1 VKTIRSLQSGTFIV
15 LALMLSSAVL
25 GQETVVHGRVVS
37 ITDGDTLKIFLAG
50 QEPLRMRI
58 AFCDAP
64 EKLQAFGTRAK
75 QAMSELAFGKRSSC
89 GSTLLTD
96 TDVPLPK
103 CSWTGKT

>member
-1 VKTIRSLQSGTFIV
+1 MV

-50 QEPLRMRI
+50 QELLGMRI

-75 QAMSELAFGKRSSC
+75 QANWRSGRRSSC